1 MNKKIILIS
10 FFISTQVFANL
21 NFYKD
26 LSLREL
32 DWKKFSRSL
41 TKQMFSDEVWPK
53 YIAFDDKKYDLKYT
67 FDSDL
72 TRFAR
77 KELRR
82 YGSDYASVVI
92 IDNNTGKV
100 LTAVDYTKKGRK
112 FGKNIT
118 FSSTSPAASVFKV
131 ITAAEVLENSKVEE
145 NSLFTYNGKATTLY
159 KYQLKNKKNRWTRRI
174 PFVKAFARSNNVVFG
189 KVAIQN
195 TTTKDLISMAE
206 KFGFNKHIIQLVD
219 VGNSSLYD
227 EQGEFQLAEL
237 ASGFN
242 RKTLIS
248 PIHGA
253 VIASIVAN
261 NGLYKKPTIVSEVVD
276 SQWNRKIWESK
287 TNLIRVLS
295 PETGK
300 EMQKLMETTVKSGT
314 ARGAFRPWKMKRVPN
329 LKIGGKTGTIT
340 GGVPYGKR
348 DWFVS
353 YAMPDKNNENDRGIS
368 ICVMIVNVEKWYI
381 KSTALAKNMIEYYYH
396 RENKL
401 ITKR

>member
-1 MNKKIILIS
+1 MNKVVFLFSI
-10 FFISTQVFANL
+10 FISTPLLANF

-32 DWKKFSRSL
+32 DWKDFSSNL
-41 TKQMFSDEVWPK
+41 TREMFSDTTWPK
-53 YIAFDDKKYDLKYT
+53 NIEYDDIKYKLKYT
-67 FDSDL
+67 FDNDL
-72 TRFAR
+72 TRFAK

-92 IDNNTGKV
+92 IDNNSGEV

-118 FSSTSPAASVFKV
+118 FSSTNPAASVFKV
-131 ITAAEVLENSKVEE
+131 ITAAEVLENSDVDYK
-145 NSLFTYNGKATTLY
+145 SLFTYNGKATTLY
-159 KYQLKNKKNRWTRRI
+159 KYQLKNKKNKWTRKVR
-174 PFVKAFARSNNVVFG
+174 FQKAFARSNNVVFG

-195 TTTKDLISMAE
+195 TTTKGLTSMAE
-206 KFGFNKHIIQLVD
+206 KFGFNKDIVQLVD
-219 VGNSSLYD
+219 IGNSSLYD
-227 EQGEFQLAEL
+227 KEGEFQLAEL

-276 SQWNRKIWESK
+276 TRWDRKIWKSK
-287 TNLIRVLS
+287 TGSARVLTS
-295 PETGK
+295 ETGL
-300 EMQKLMETTVKSGT
+300 EMQKLMESTVKSGT

-340 GGVPYGKR
+340 GGLPHGKR

-353 YAMPDKNNENDRGIS
+353 YAMPATDNKNDKGIS

-381 KSTALAKNMIEYYYH
+381 KSTALAKNIIEYYYR